1 MVLASQRRL
10 SARVSGSSSSTSGRT
25 AAIAARRRAAAAV
38 RVVAADGFCRD
49 KVSAPKAPAQSKGAT
64 YTVTFI
70 AQGDATR
77 DVPCRDDQ
85 YILDAAE
92 EAGLDLPATCR
103 GGICG
108 ACVARVRD
116 GAPVDMSDVDDL
128 SFTLTEDQ
136 IDQGMA
142 LICMARPTGDVRLE
156 TQSDWGMNLGISD
169 WRGASGSFSAT
180 PEPLMGR
187 KWKEG
192 EEEGGK

>member
-1 MVLASQRRL
+1 MVLASQQRL
-10 SARVSGSSSSTSGRT
+10 SARVATTSSTS
-25 AAIAARRRAAAAV
+25 IRAAAPARRPAV
-38 RVVAADGFCRD
+38 AARASAAADGFCRD
-49 KVSAPKAPAQSKGAT
+49 KVSAPKAPVQSKGAT

-70 AQGDATR
+70 ARDGTR
-77 DVPCRDDQ
+77 EVPCRDDQ

-116 GAPVDMSDVDDL
+116 GAPVDQSDVDDL
-128 SFTLTEDQ
+128 SFTLSEDQ
-136 IDQGMA
+136 IEQGMT
-142 LICMARPTGDVRLE
+142 LICMSRPTGDVRLE

-180 PEPLMGR
+180 PEPLMGK

-192 EEEGGK
+192 EEQ

>member
-1 MVLASQRRL
+1 MVLASQQRL
-10 SARVSGSSSSTSGRT
+10 SSRVMLS
-25 AAIAARRRAAAAV
+25 APQRRAARAVAV
-38 RVVAADGFCRD
+38 RVRASASADGLCRD
-49 KVSAPKAPAQSKGAT
+49 KVSAPKAPVESKGAV

-70 AQGDATR
+70 ARGDATR
-77 DVPCRDDQ
+77 EVPCRDDQ

-116 GAPVDMSDVDDL
+116 GAPVDQSDVDDL

-136 IDQGMA
+136 IEQGMA

-169 WRGASGSFSAT
+169 WRGASGAFEAT

-187 KWKEG
+187 KWNEDGTEKQ
-192 EEEGGK
+192 